1 MFFAYLLN
9 ISFFLNIKSNFVI
22 MFYSVSKETKPFKPF
37 LDDIFRLLMKQYVFK
52 TLFYSSFSLFKAEDA
67 NLFIHETCPV

>member
-1 MFFAYLLN
+1 
-9 ISFFLNIKSNFVI
+9 
-22 MFYSVSKETKPFKPF
+22 MFYSVSKETKQNNFKRF

-52 TLFYSSFSLFKAEDA
+52 TLFYSSFSLFKAEDV